1 LPSQTSSRERGA
13 AVLIAIILIV
23 GVIFTGVCTLGFVVY
38 RNRLKRLR
46 SVKLSE
52 VADLDEGTGK
62 VYGTVI
68 AVEEPI
74 RSPVTNTHCVYY
86 SLRVEEERVRTE
98 TYTERV
104 GNRQVRRTRQV
115 REWHQILEDVRF
127 VSFDVKDDSGKA
139 GVELEHAEITVKSK
153 DRKSTGGT
161 NGLSEKVLNRLERMY
176 PNVGGFLSLKRRY
189 TEITIQEEDSVLVM
203 GEVILTKKG
212 KPIFAYEKK
221 KPLLVSDLTDE
232 QLQKHYKTY
241 AMWLAIGAGFFFV
254 ATTVAVIL
262 LSMKK

>member
-1 LPSQTSSRERGA
+1 LREIGV
-13 AVLIAIILIV
+13 AVLIAIILVV
-23 GVIFTGVCTLGFVVY
+23 GLIFTGVCTLGFVVY

-62 VYGTVI
+62 IYGTVI
-68 AVEEPI
+68 GIEEPI
-74 RSPVTNTHCVYY
+74 RSPVTNTQCVYF
-86 SLRVEEERVRTE
+86 SLVVEEERVRTE

-176 PNVGGFLSLKRRY
+176 TNVGGFLSLKRRY
-189 TEITIQEEDSVLVM
+189 TEITIQEEDSLLVM
-203 GEVILTKKG
+203 GEVTLTKKG

-241 AMWLAIGAGFFFV
+241 ALWLAIGAGFFLV
-254 ATTVAVIL
+254 ATIVAVIL
-262 LSMKK
+262 IATKK